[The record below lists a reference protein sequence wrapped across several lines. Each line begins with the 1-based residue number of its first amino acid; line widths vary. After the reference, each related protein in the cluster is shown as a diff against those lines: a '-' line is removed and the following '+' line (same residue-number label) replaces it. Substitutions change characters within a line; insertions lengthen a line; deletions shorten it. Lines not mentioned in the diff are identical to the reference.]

1 MVTQVGDF
9 EWVNPSMAG
18 ADRTDTERV
27 VELAPKAGALRLWSE
42 IVRSLSQAGYEQ
54 AGPEYLRLSKL
65 LIETRTAE
73 LVNGQDL
80 TDAGWTQLREQA
92 AEALRL
98 LEPLV
103 ESARLLATVP
113 LLTLVNLPT
122 IAISE
127 ATVRMTCGAWK
138 VPQTVSS
145 PFTLSMDATHW
156 QVSSGDGWVRW

>member
-1 MVTQVGDF
+1 
-9 EWVNPSMAG
+9 MAG

-103 ESARLLATVP
+103 ESARLLAT
-113 LLTLVNLPT
+113 LPDT
-122 IAISE
+122 IEIANPPDKPSASE
-127 ATVRMTCGAWK
+127 AGVAGNSRKPKAKPITRRRRRKGPKSTEVRKTK
-138 VPQTVSS
+138 
-145 PFTLSMDATHW
+145 D
-156 QVSSGDGWVRW
+156 